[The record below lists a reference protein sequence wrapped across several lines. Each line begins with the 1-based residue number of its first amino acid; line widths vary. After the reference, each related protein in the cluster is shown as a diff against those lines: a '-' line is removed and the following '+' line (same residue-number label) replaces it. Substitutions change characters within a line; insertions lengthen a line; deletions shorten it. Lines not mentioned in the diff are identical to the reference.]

1 MGLTEGKKEET
12 VIRIGTR
19 SSRLALAQTQLAA
32 DAIEKDAVQKRG
44 SRSFLW

>member
-32 DAIEKDAVQKRG
+32 DAIKKGR
-44 SRSFLW
+44 

>member
-1 MGLTEGKKEET
+1 MGLTEGKKEEP

-32 DAIEKDAVQKRG
+32 DAIRRSVQKRG